1 MTFGPGREVWE
12 RFGHNA
18 IWIHD
23 PAASSDIAYNYGL
36 FDFHQHNFILR
47 FVRGQM
53 WYWMAGF
60 PTSAYIAQY
69 ERDNRSIWVQELELP
84 ARAKVQLQ
92 EFLRWNA
99 EPEHRYYHYDY
110 YRDNCSTRVRD
121 AIDRVLN
128 GALRRETESR
138 SAGTTYR
145 FHTQRLVANDPL
157 VYTGLMAALGPGVDR
172 PINAWEEMF
181 LPLKMRDWVRT
192 VSVAGPD
199 GRTVPLVRSERT
211 IFESSAEPPP
221 ETPPFWV
228 IWYLLAGSGIGAC
241 TLLLA
246 GAARSSAAARGG
258 FLTLAVGWAVL
269 AGLAGLILAG
279 LWGLTDHVM
288 AYRNENLLQLDPLAL
303 LLVPTLFA
311 AARGGNDR
319 RGVRLAVAVAGLS
332 LLGLGLRFF
341 PGLHQVNGPIVALAL
356 PAHLGI
362 AAALVR
368 LTRTR
373 SPA

>member
-1 MTFGPGREVWE
+1 
-12 RFGHNA
+12 
-18 IWIHD
+18 
-23 PAASSDIAYNYGL
+23 
-36 FDFHQHNFILR
+36 
-47 FVRGQM
+47 
-53 WYWMAGF
+53 
-60 PTSAYIAQY
+60 
-69 ERDNRSIWVQELELP
+69 
-84 ARAKVQLQ
+84 
-92 EFLRWNA
+92 
-99 EPEHRYYHYDY
+99 
-110 YRDNCSTRVRD
+110 
-121 AIDRVLN
+121 
-128 GALRRETESR
+128 
-138 SAGTTYR
+138 
-145 FHTQRLVANDPL
+145 
-157 VYTGLMAALGPGVDR
+157 
-172 PINAWEEMF
+172 MF